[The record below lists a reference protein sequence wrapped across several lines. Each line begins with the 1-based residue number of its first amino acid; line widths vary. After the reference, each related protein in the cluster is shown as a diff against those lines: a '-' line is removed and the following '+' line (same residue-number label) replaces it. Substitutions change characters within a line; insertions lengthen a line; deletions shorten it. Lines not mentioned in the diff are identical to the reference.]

1 MAEEIKV
8 LGVVLDR
15 RLTSESHVTV
25 VARACNYH
33 AHPAFTDGRA
43 GSDDGMQ
50 THHTVSAG
58 LLQHCVAWSSSR

>member
-1 MAEEIKV
+1 MAEEIKI

-15 RLTSESHVTV
+15 RLTFESHVTA

-33 AHPAFTDGRA
+33 AHPAFTDDRA
-43 GSDDGMQ
+43 RSDDGMQ

-58 LLQHCVAWSSSR
+58 LLQRCVALSSSR